1 MAVHAFQPGP
11 LSASRRYELDGDGL
25 AWRIG
30 RRSGRVAFSDI
41 TSLRVHVAPAAS
53 QFHSACVVTDRSGRH
68 HTISEAFK
76 PKFFADATKR
86 TESFMAF
93 TRALLTAL
101 PAANPAAVLTL
112 GPSRSDWITAIIVL
126 IVIGA
131 VSLGGIALMLIQRQ
145 IAWAG
150 LAFIGVLLTLVPGF
164 WPVARSGGPKP
175 LDAQAWLASQQPPA

>member
-30 RRSGRVAFSDI
+30 RRSGRIAFSDI
-41 TSLRVHVAPAAS
+41 TSLRLQVAPPAS
-53 QFHSACVVTDRSGRH
+53 PFHSACVVTDRSGQR

-76 PKFFADATKR
+76 PKFFTEATKR
-86 TESFMAF
+86 TESFMVF

-126 IVIGA
+126 MVVAA

-150 LAFIGVLLTLVPGF
+150 LAFIGVLLALAPGF
-164 WPVARSGGPKP
+164 WPVAWSGGPRP
-175 LDAQAWLASQQPPA
+175 LDAQAWLASQPVPA

>member
-1 MAVHAFQPGP
+1 MAVHEFQPDP
-11 LSASRRYELDGDGL
+11 LSASRRYELDGDTL

-30 RRSGRVAFSDI
+30 RRSGRLAFSGI
-41 TSLRVHVAPAAS
+41 ASLRLNLAPAAS
-53 QFHSACVVTDRSGRH
+53 QFHSTCVITDRSGRR

-93 TRALLTAL
+93 SRALLTAL
-101 PAANPAAVLTL
+101 PAANPSAGLTL

-126 IVIGA
+126 MVVAA

-150 LAFIGVLLTLVPGF
+150 LAFIGVLLALAPGF
-164 WPVARSGGPKP
+164 WSVARSGGPKP
-175 LDAQAWLASQQPPA
+175 LDAQAWLASQQTPV